1 MRNYTQLSTKDEE
14 LAGGCESLSVEP
26 DKGSFKKTTN
36 TTTLPKKMGFVRLS
50 FVHLVLLTALA
61 FLGVASVLGAIWD
74 LGDLFPF
81 LDSSDDSSSDSF
93 SSDSASGDS
102 ASGDSASGDSA
113 SGDSSDTAPWF
124 SSVSGLG
131 ESPSPPLYSPFDQ
144 ADLTSGING
153 P

>member
-102 ASGDSASGDSA
+102 ASGDS
-113 SGDSSDTAPWF
+113 SDTAPWF